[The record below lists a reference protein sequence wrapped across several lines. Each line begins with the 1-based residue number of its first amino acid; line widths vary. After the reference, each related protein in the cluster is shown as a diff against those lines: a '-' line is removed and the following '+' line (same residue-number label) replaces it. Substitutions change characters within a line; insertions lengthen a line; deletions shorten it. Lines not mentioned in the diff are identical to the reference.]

1 MPTEVETTLQPEA
14 SAELEQANFV
24 SSTADTLRES
34 IDDGF
39 APQVARTNDEARLLL
54 EHWESFS
61 RSRSDAPSSLHAHSS
76 FYLPFLASNSS
87 CRSPLVVLWES
98 ATGPRGVLIARIA
111 MTRAKCSLGPVSVPM
126 PLLKTLEIVHGGF
139 VADSPEVAQQ
149 QLQYLRDLLASKE
162 IDCVA
167 VHHLTCDSAL
177 GEALSQ
183 GLQKQGEGNPV
194 HTEHWYTELTDS
206 EGEPVITNS
215 SKTRGSFRRKD
226 RKLERHFDNKIH
238 IDEITEPDQITS
250 LIKAASKIGDQSYQG
265 GLGVGVRDSPHWQS
279 ILRILAENGQLR
291 GFLLQA
297 DGKNIAY
304 AVGGLCNGCFCYMAA
319 SFLPEHREIAP
330 GGYLLRRILEKLQAE
345 GVRWF
350 DFGFG
355 DASYKA
361 LYGNKNDQEVTLH
374 FYGSS
379 IAAQAT
385 RLADGATR
393 LGKRWMRA
401 LLVKSGL
408 MTWTK
413 RQWRRRLEHRTKKPV

>member
-1 MPTEVETTLQPEA
+1 
-14 SAELEQANFV
+14 
-24 SSTADTLRES
+24 
-34 IDDGF
+34 
-39 APQVARTNDEARLLL
+39 
-54 EHWESFS
+54 
-61 RSRSDAPSSLHAHSS
+61 
-76 FYLPFLASNSS
+76 
-87 CRSPLVVLWES
+87 
-98 ATGPRGVLIARIA
+98 
-111 MTRAKCSLGPVSVPM
+111 M

-139 VADSPEVAQQ
+139 IADSPEVAQQ

-167 VHHLTCDSAL
+167 VHHLRCDSAP
-177 GEALSQ
+177 GEALSH
-183 GLQKQGEGNPV
+183 GLRQADEGNPV
-194 HTEHWYTELTDS
+194 HTEHWYTELTDCN
-206 EGEPVITNS
+206 GEAVITNS

-238 IDEITEPDQITS
+238 IVEITHADQIRS
-250 LIKAASKIGDQSYQG
+250 LITAASNIGDQSYQG
-265 GLGVGVRDSPHWQS
+265 SLGVGVRDNPHWRNV
-279 ILRILAENGQLR
+279 LRILADNGQLR

-361 LYGNKNDQEVTLH
+361 LYGNKNDREVTLH
-374 FYGSS
+374 FYSNS
-379 IAAQAT
+379 IAAQIT
-385 RLADGATR
+385 RLADGVTR
-393 LGKRWMRA
+393 VGKQWVRA

-408 MTWTK
+408 MAWTK
-413 RQWRRRLEHRTKKPV
+413 RQWRRRLEHRSK